1 MIFNYESEDFGYLRK
16 TLNEFFTSQDIPS
29 NTPENSQELKKLFVE
44 ILDIKNTVQLSK
56 LDHKNLL
63 YNSWED
69 INKARNGNYLSQ
81 DNALLYDIHKN
92 GALLQNQI
100 PKIYIS
106 LFLVFYADF
115 YEASLIL
122 ANEQDKNYFKEMS
135 NKLLYLSENL
145 SDANLRK
152 LNFLWMEIP
161 RNIFDKHLGKHLDKN
176 VLETVDSLR
185 NNQSFIQDKIT
196 SIDTLKKDI
205 EEIEKSLNDQ
215 KSEYNFV
222 GLSDGFSKL
231 RETKEN
237 ELKNEKE
244 TYRNLMLTIIA
255 LIFIKTV
262 GSLIYLW
269 SNDPI
274 NLIFIAITVATIF
287 FLFILLY
294 FFRISLVNIKSIK
307 SQILQI
313 DLRLTLCQFI
323 HNYETDTTKLRSKDM
338 KESFDKFESVIFAPI
353 VATEDQ
359 MPSTFDGLEQLTGIL
374 SSFNRSSK

>member
-1 MIFNYESEDFGYLRK
+1 MLFDYESNDFEILRK
-16 TLNEFFTSQDIPS
+16 ALYKLFISQDLFS
-29 NTPENSQELKKLFVE
+29 YAPENSQELKKLFTE
-44 ILDIKNTVQLSK
+44 ILDKDNTIELSK
-56 LDHKNLL
+56 LDHNNLL
-63 YNSWED
+63 YNSWDD
-69 INKARNGNYLSQ
+69 INKALNSNYLSQ
-81 DNALLYDIHKN
+81 DNALLYEIYKNESPTQSQIHN
-92 GALLQNQI
+92 IYTSLL
-100 PKIYIS
+100 
-106 LFLVFYADF
+106 LVLYADF
-115 YEASLIL
+115 YEASLVL
-122 ANEQDKNYFKEMS
+122 DNEDDRFYFKELS
-135 NKLLYLSENL
+135 NRLLYLSGNISDINL
-145 SDANLRK
+145 KK

-161 RNIFDKHLGKHLDKN
+161 RNIFDKHLGNHLDKN

-185 NNQSFIQDKIT
+185 NNQNFIQDKIT
-196 SIDTLKKDI
+196 SINILKKDV

-215 KSEYNFV
+215 KREYNFV

-244 TYRNLMLTIIA
+244 TYRNLMWTIIA
-255 LIFIKTV
+255 IIFIKTV

-269 SNDPI
+269 TNDPI
-274 NLIFIAITVATIF
+274 NLIFIAITVSTIF

-359 MPSTFDGLEQLTGIL
+359 MPSTFDGLEQLTGLL
-374 SSFNRSSK
+374 SSFNKGSK

>member
-1 MIFNYESEDFGYLRK
+1 MLFDYKSSNFEILRK
-16 TLNEFFTSQDIPS
+16 NLYKIFTSQDFFS
-29 NTPENSQELKKLFVE
+29 YAPENSQELKELFTE
-44 ILDIKNTVQLSK
+44 ILDKDKTTELSK
-56 LDHKNLL
+56 LDNNDLL
-63 YNSWED
+63 YNSWDD
-69 INKARNGNYLSQ
+69 INKALNNNYLSQ
-81 DNALLYDIHKN
+81 DNTLLYEIYKNESPTQSQIHN
-92 GALLQNQI
+92 
-100 PKIYIS
+100 IYAS
-106 LFLVFYADF
+106 LFLILYADF
-115 YEASLIL
+115 YEASLVL
-122 ANEQDKNYFKEMS
+122 DNENDRFYFKEMS
-135 NKLLYLSENL
+135 NRLLYLSGNISDINL
-145 SDANLRK
+145 KK

-161 RNIFDKHLGKHLDKN
+161 RNIFDKNLGKHLDKN

-196 SIDTLKKDI
+196 SINTLKKDI

-215 KSEYNFV
+215 KREYNFV

-237 ELKNEKE
+237 ELKTEKE

-269 SNDPI
+269 SNNPI

-359 MPSTFDGLEQLTGIL
+359 MPSTFDGLEQLTGLL